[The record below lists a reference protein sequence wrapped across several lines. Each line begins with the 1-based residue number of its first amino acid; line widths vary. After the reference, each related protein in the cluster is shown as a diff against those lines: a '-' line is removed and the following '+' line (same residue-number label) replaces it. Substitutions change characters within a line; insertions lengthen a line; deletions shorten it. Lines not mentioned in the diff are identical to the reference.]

1 VLNLTWQMIL
11 LIIAAEVLAGSAI
24 GCLIAIA
31 VFRSRLT
38 LGPATVG
45 ALLGALG
52 FLVGGV
58 ILGWANSHLVMVND
72 LDSTSGSDRPILLRV
87 DFDAGHGLG
96 SSRTQHEEQ
105 MADEWTFL
113 LWQSGDP
120 GFQLPKN

>member
-1 VLNLTWQMIL
+1 MIL

-72 LDSTSGSDRPILLRV
+72 LRPDVGPSGENLWLPNGLAEHATLVYAAPACLLPLVGFWVRSVLAKRPPRST
-87 DFDAGHGLG
+87 
-96 SSRTQHEEQ
+96 
-105 MADEWTFL
+105 
-113 LWQSGDP
+113 
-120 GFQLPKN
+120 K